1 MNNHHS
7 ILKSKSKER
16 EERTRDRR
24 GMERGPGLV
33 GRAVAITRGPLEI
46 GRWRGR
52 KCNGLLWPRPARL
65 GSRAL
70 VQERDWSP
78 VTFFHLHTIITGCK
92 YFHTLCV
99 RTKYVNHPI
108 LICWRIPSKKQQLR
122 SFLLSK
128 LGGLS
133 PATFLFCEILIEQT
147 LNLSFC
153 SCFSLW

>member
-78 VTFFHLHTIITGCK
+78 PPFSFIRHMTI
-92 YFHTLCV
+92 F
-99 RTKYVNHPI
+99 
-108 LICWRIPSKKQQLR
+108 
-122 SFLLSK
+122 
-128 LGGLS
+128 
-133 PATFLFCEILIEQT
+133 
-147 LNLSFC
+147 
-153 SCFSLW
+153 CFSAYIGRITSKREKMISDGSVACGHAPRNKRKQPHAPMQAFGWKRCMRPCTMQPQY